1 MKFPVFRKRFLSC
14 FIAFISLI
22 TYGQQTIIETPVS
35 KEFNNALQLFNNK
48 AYAAAEKSFETI
60 IEGTVYN
67 YTLKSNARYY
77 HALCAIRLNQPEA
90 AKKILR
96 FIEKNPY
103 HLKKNSACLD
113 IANYYFD
120 NKKAAHALQWYQK
133 VTLDLISE
141 ETKKELSFKMGYA
154 YLVTE
159 NLQKAKKKFL
169 VLINDLKY
177 GNDARYYYGYIAY
190 KLEDYGIA
198 ESTLKEIADN
208 ESYRGEI
215 SYYLLDISFKTGKFE
230 RSIDLGKELLKTVQ
244 KKQQSDIC
252 KIVGESYFNLK
263 KYKEAIPFLK
273 EYKGKKGKWNNTDF
287 YQLGT
292 AYYQQS
298 DFKNAMRYFN
308 KIIDE
313 KNYIAQNAYYRL
325 GECYLHLN
333 EKPAALNAFK
343 TASEMDFNKVV
354 KQDAAL
360 NYAKLSYEIGNPFKS
375 VAQVLQNFL
384 QRYPTSKASEEINN
398 LVIASFLHQQDYS
411 GALAFIEQKKTT
423 KNNPIIA
430 EISLYKG
437 MQLFNENKLKEA
449 RTFFIRGQKATEL
462 LIKEKAKYWEAETLY
477 QLEKY
482 NEALN
487 KFILLKKELKSKLE
501 EFALIDYHIGY
512 CNFNLKKFDKAI
524 IAFESF
530 VKNNPKEKQLKGD
543 AYLRLGDSY
552 FALRDY
558 KKAVLS
564 YTNIPEDKGSGADYA
579 QYQIAM
585 SVGFTGNNKEKIAV
599 LTHIISNYE
608 NSNLIDDALFQ
619 LAKTYTLINEN
630 KKAHRAYNQLTEKYP
645 NSVFLPKVLVRQG
658 LLYYSENQNKKAI
671 EKFKKTT
678 EQFPNSP
685 DAMEAVANAR
695 TIYIDTGAIEEY
707 ISWINTLKFMKV
719 SNSEID
725 NTSFA
730 VAEKK
735 YFEAKNADHIIS
747 ELSKYLD
754 KFPQG
759 IHKLKANYYLAD
771 VFFNIKKNKK
781 AVVYYQNILGEEL
794 NEFTEE
800 ALTKSSQIYLQNK
813 EFEKAILILNRLE
826 KEAYATENIFFAQR
840 NLMRAYYETDAF
852 KLALEYARRI
862 LLKDKLETKLTQEA
876 KIMIA
881 RSSLKIEDF
890 YTAEKYY
897 TDLEKNASGKLKAET
912 LYHLSLFKNRQKEYI
927 QSNEIVQ
934 NLIANYSSHKY
945 WAVKSYVIMGKNY
958 YGLEDV
964 YQATFVL
971 ENIMKNFKQF
981 ENIVKEAE
989 TELKLIKHKEAKI
1002 NNSVSL
1008 EMNETAQKKDLK
1020 K

>member
-1 MKFPVFRKRFLSC
+1 MKFPIVRKRFLSC
-14 FIAFISLI
+14 FIAFISLV
-22 TYGQQTIIETPVS
+22 TFGQQTIIEIPTS

-67 YTLKSNARYY
+67 YTLKSDARYY
-77 HALCAIRLNQPEA
+77 HALCAIRLNQPKA
-90 AKKILR
+90 AKKVLT
-96 FIEKNPY
+96 FIKENPY
-103 HLKKNSACLD
+103 SSKKNNACFD

-133 VTLDLISE
+133 VALDLISK
-141 ETKKELSFKMGYA
+141 ETQRELSFKMGYA
-154 YLVTE
+154 YLATKHLRE
-159 NLQKAKKKFL
+159 ARKKFL
-169 VLINDLKY
+169 PLINDTKY
-177 GNDARYYYGYIAY
+177 GNEARYYYGYIAY
-190 KLEDYGIA
+190 KLEDYGVA
-198 ESTLKEIADN
+198 ESTLREIADN
-208 ESYRGEI
+208 ESFREEI

-230 RSIDLGKELLKTVQ
+230 RAIDLGKELLKSIQ
-244 KKQQSDIC
+244 KKQRSDIY

-313 KNYIAQNAYYRL
+313 KNYVAQNAYYRL
-325 GECYLHLN
+325 GECYLELN
-333 EKPAALNAFK
+333 QKTAALNAFK

-354 KQDAAL
+354 KQDASL

-384 QRYPTSKASEEINN
+384 QSYPTSKASEEINN

-411 GALAFIEQKKTT
+411 GALAFIEQKKTL
-423 KNNPIIA
+423 KNSAMIA
-430 EISLYKG
+430 EINLYKG

-449 RTFFIRGQKATEL
+449 LPFFIRGKKATEL
-462 LIKEKAKYWEAETLY
+462 LIKEKARYWEAETLY

-482 NEALN
+482 NEALI
-487 KFILLKKELKSKLE
+487 KFVLLKKELKSKRN
-501 EFALIDYHIGY
+501 EFTAIDYHIGY
-512 CNFNLKKFDKAI
+512 SNFNLKKFDKAI
-524 IAFESF
+524 IAFHSF
-530 VKNNPKEKQLKGD
+530 VKNNAQERGLKED
-543 AYLRLGDSY
+543 SHMRLGDSY
-552 FALRDY
+552 FALKEY
-558 KKAVLS
+558 KKAIQS
-564 YTNIPEDKGSGADYA
+564 YSEIIKSNGSSADYA
-579 QYQIAM
+579 QYQTAM
-585 SVGFTGNNKEKIAV
+585 SVGFSGNNREKIRV
-599 LTHIISNYE
+599 LYDIINNYE
-608 NSNLIDDALFQ
+608 DSSLIDDALFQ
-619 LAKTYTLINEN
+619 LGKTHSLIHEN
-630 KKAHRAYNQLTEKYP
+630 KKAHLAYNQLIEEHP
-645 NSVFLPKVLVRQG
+645 NSVFLPKVLLRQG

-671 EKFKKTT
+671 EKFKKTAR
-678 EQFPNSP
+678 QFPNSP

-695 TIYIDTGAIEEY
+695 TVYIDTGAIEEY
-707 ISWINTLKFMKV
+707 ISWMNTLKFIKV

-735 YFEAKNADHIIS
+735 YFDSKNVNQI
-747 ELSKYLD
+747 LSALIKYKD
-754 KFPQG
+754 KFPDG
-759 IHKLKANYYLAD
+759 IHKLKVNYYLAD
-771 VFFNIKKNKK
+771 VYFKIKKNKK
-781 AVVYYQNILGEEL
+781 AIVYYQNILEEEL

-800 ALTKSSQIYLQNK
+800 ALSKLSQIYLQNK
-813 EFEKAILILNRLE
+813 EFENAILILNRLE
-826 KEAYATENIFFAQR
+826 KEAYVTENIFFAQS
-840 NLMRAYYETDAF
+840 NLMRAYYETNAF
-852 KLALEYARRI
+852 NLTLIYARKI

-897 TDLEKNASGKLKAET
+897 TDLEKSTSGKLKAEA
-912 LYHLSLFKNRQKEYI
+912 LYHLSFFKNRQKEYSE
-927 QSNEIVQ
+927 SNEIVQ

-945 WAVKSYVIMGKNY
+945 WAVKSYIIMGKNY
-958 YGLEDV
+958 YGLEDA

-971 ENIMKNFKQF
+971 ENIIKNFKQF
-981 ENIVKEAE
+981 KNIVIEASN
-989 TELKLIKHKEAKI
+989 ELRLIKQNEAKT
-1002 NNSVSL
+1002 NNSVSI
-1008 EMNETAQKKDLK
+1008 EMIETDQKKDLK